1 MNVYF
6 GNFIKTYEQ
15 SDLWIGKL
23 NLILCRIIAEV
34 AGIWPMARPP
44 TACVPP
50 SGSYCRFWKKGRKL
64 YSSQLSTNKLIKEVF
79 FSIILSVSIWLL
91 LWQSQVIVLF
101 CSLFTLMI
109 METRMPDIHI
119 WTFWL
124 LNKLLYTREVI
135 QLLLFSP

>member
-34 AGIWPMARPP
+34 AGIWPMAHLA

-50 SGSYCRFWKKGRKL
+50 VDPITGSGKRAG
-64 YSSQLSTNKLIKEVF
+64 SS
-79 FSIILSVSIWLL
+79 
-91 LWQSQVIVLF
+91 IVA
-101 CSLFTLMI
+101 
-109 METRMPDIHI
+109 
-119 WTFWL
+119 
-124 LNKLLYTREVI
+124 N
-135 QLLLFSP
+135 